1 LIISFTI
8 DGTERQGAETALNIL
23 PSYYKK
29 VLINA
34 KSECVI
40 YGRF

>member
-8 DGTERQGAETALNIL
+8 DGTERQEFVTAIYIL

-34 KSECVI
+34 KSGYVM